1 MGLTVQ
7 AIQRLPYYLQY
18 LRKLKKDGV
27 KVVSATAI
35 AAELGLND
43 VQVRKDIAAVST
55 SKGKPKVGF
64 HVEELIYNIESYLGY
79 NNTSDAVLLGVG
91 SLGKALLSSSEFEKY
106 GLNIVAAFDIDEN
119 IVGTEV
125 SKKKVMHISK
135 LSELC
140 QRMHIHIGIITVPA
154 ESAQQACDELVSC
167 GIKAIWNFA
176 LKNLTVPAG
185 VLVKNENLAASL
197 AVLSQHLREEIAHN

>member
-18 LRKLKKDGV
+18 LKKLKKDGV
-27 KVVSATAI
+27 DVVSATAI
-35 AAELGLND
+35 ANELGLND

-64 HVEELIYNIESYLGY
+64 HVEELIHNIECYLGY
-79 NNTSDAVLLGVG
+79 DNTSDAVLIGVG
-91 SLGKALLSSSEFEKY
+91 SLGRALLSSSEFEKY
-106 GLNIVAAFDIDEN
+106 GLNIVGSEIA
-119 IVGTEV
+119 G
-125 SKKKVMHISK
+125 KKILDISK
-135 LSELC
+135 LNELC
-140 QRMHIHIGIITVPA
+140 RRMHIHIGIITVPA
-154 ESAQQACDELVSC
+154 ESAQRACDELVSC

-176 LKNLTVPAG
+176 LKNLAVPAG

-197 AVLSQHLREEIAHN
+197 AVLSQHLREEIARS